1 MAMPPVI
8 EAIYAWVAEEPDQS
22 EGIIAV
28 KLTTSWAPLVGADR
42 ERIESFRDAAMHIH
56 QTSMIPVRLL
66 RFTTREILE
75 DYPVTRQ

>member
-8 EAIYAWVAEEPDQS
+8 EAVYAWVAEEPDGS

-28 KLTTSWAPLVGADR
+28 KLKDQWHPLVGADP
-42 ERIESFRDAAMHIH
+42 ERIESFRDAAMSIH
-56 QTSMIPVRLL
+56 HTTLMPVRLL

-75 DYPVTRQ
+75 EFHITRQ